1 MEELDVDIIKE
12 RISYILSEPG
22 SIFIDHRISVDS
34 MSFKADELIL
44 VLQSGLLSA
53 KVQDS
58 AKEFIKKRLSTFSSI
73 KAIKIIFTSQKDQ
86 ASSKS
91 SAPPN
96 LKIGSH
102 PKNKD
107 VSLRPALIGKI
118 IAIGSGKGGVGK
130 STFVSNLAVEL
141 DNRGFTVG
149 IIDADMHGP
158 SQPTLLGSTEKPQI
172 NPETKKII
180 PTTSKGIKF
189 ISIGLMV
196 PENQAVIWRGP
207 MLMGALEQFLRDV
220 EWGELDFL
228 LVDLPPGTGD
238 VQLTLSQ
245 KAQIDG
251 SIIISTPQDV
261 ALIDARKAIQMFD
274 RLKVKIFGLV
284 ENMSSFVCSNCGH
297 KDHIFGN
304 AGVKA
309 EAEALKLPF
318 LGEIPLD
325 RKIREYSDKGTP
337 SILANPSIE
346 SSKSFAMITD
356 TLLNQINK
364 P

>member
-1 MEELDVDIIKE
+1 MCIRE
-12 RISYILSEPG
+12 R
-22 SIFIDHRISVDS
+22 
-34 MSFKADELIL
+34 
-44 VLQSGLLSA
+44 
-53 KVQDS
+53 
-58 AKEFIKKRLSTFSSI
+58 
-73 KAIKIIFTSQKDQ
+73 
-86 ASSKS
+86 
-91 SAPPN
+91 
-96 LKIGSH
+96 
-102 PKNKD
+102 
-107 VSLRPALIGKI
+107 
-118 IAIGSGKGGVGK
+118 
-130 STFVSNLAVEL
+130 
-141 DNRGFTVG
+141 
-149 IIDADMHGP
+149 
-158 SQPTLLGSTEKPQI
+158 
-172 NPETKKII
+172 
-180 PTTSKGIKF
+180 
-189 ISIGLMV
+189 
-196 PENQAVIWRGP
+196 
-207 MLMGALEQFLRDV
+207 
-220 EWGELDFL
+220 
-228 LVDLPPGTGD
+228 
-238 VQLTLSQ
+238 
-245 KAQIDG
+245 
-251 SIIISTPQDV
+251 STPQDV

>member
-1 MEELDVDIIKE
+1 
-12 RISYILSEPG
+12 
-22 SIFIDHRISVDS
+22 
-34 MSFKADELIL
+34 
-44 VLQSGLLSA
+44 
-53 KVQDS
+53 
-58 AKEFIKKRLSTFSSI
+58 
-73 KAIKIIFTSQKDQ
+73 
-86 ASSKS
+86 
-91 SAPPN
+91 
-96 LKIGSH
+96 
-102 PKNKD
+102 
-107 VSLRPALIGKI
+107 
-118 IAIGSGKGGVGK
+118 
-130 STFVSNLAVEL
+130 
-141 DNRGFTVG
+141 
-149 IIDADMHGP
+149 
-158 SQPTLLGSTEKPQI
+158 
-172 NPETKKII
+172 
-180 PTTSKGIKF
+180 
-189 ISIGLMV
+189 MV

-325 RKIREYSDKGTP
+325 PKIREYSDKGTP